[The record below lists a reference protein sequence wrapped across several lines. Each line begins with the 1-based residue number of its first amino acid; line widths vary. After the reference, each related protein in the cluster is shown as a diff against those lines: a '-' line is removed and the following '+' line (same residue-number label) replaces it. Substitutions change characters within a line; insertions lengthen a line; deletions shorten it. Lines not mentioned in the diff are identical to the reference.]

1 MAWSG
6 TYTISGTNGSTATV
20 TWSVTGQSVETNH
33 SSVTATVRVNYPKQA
48 QVGESYDTSAK
59 NFITTTATCDIHGF
73 SKTGSQS
80 VHRVMTV
87 ATPIKSMSASPT
99 HDADGTK
106 SIRISVN
113 YTITS
118 GGGYYSAS
126 GSGSFWV
133 ELPPINRQAT
143 LLTAPNFTD
152 EENPTITYTN
162 PIGESVDGL
171 AAAISFDGSNP
182 DIDYRDIDKV
192 GTEYTFELTEEER
205 NILRAGTTGSN
216 SRTVWFYLRT
226 IIGETFNFSYKE
238 ATFTIVNGEPTIEAS
253 VVDTNSTTTA
263 LTGDIT
269 TLIRYHSTAS
279 ASMSI
284 YPQKEATIASK
295 RIEHNGGF
303 TTEEVAIYPN
313 VAGNTFAFIAVDSRG
328 NKAEKT
334 IVSPM
339 IDYIKPTANID
350 TEQKMDTNGNYLV
363 KCSGNYYNDTF
374 GYTDAATANT
384 ITVQY
389 RYKPQGGTY
398 GSWYAMAATVTDNT
412 YTAEAQATG
421 FDYRQTY
428 VFQCRII
435 DKLNTVLSA
444 EITVRSMPIFHWSE
458 EDFVFEVPVIF
469 NAGTT
474 GGSTG
479 GESGGSSDLDT
490 INGDLTIVGNLRMKG
505 SGNYG
510 NTIYFGDSSYA
521 YITETTDDDLTI
533 KATDINLQGNVYVN
547 GSPIGGGSSGS
558 DTAYGTWTPTLAAS
572 NYISSYSVQEGWYQK
587 VGNVVT
593 IGWMIKATT
602 TSGGIST
609 SIKINGAPYTPSV
622 AAFGGGVAHNAYIG
636 GGFTFTGWT
645 IDDTGVIAARG
656 QSCNNTS
663 AANLQITSTICY
675 ATSDSL
681 MTLSGTICYTT
692 NDV

>member
-20 TWSVTGQSVETNH
+20 TWSVIGQSVENNY
-33 SSVTATVRVNYPKQA
+33 SSVTAKVRVNYPKQVV
-48 QVGESYDTSAK
+48 VGESYDTSAK
-59 NFITTTATCDIHGF
+59 NYITTTATCDIHGY

-80 VHRVMTV
+80 MHRAMSG
-87 ATPIKSMSASPT
+87 ATPISSMSASPT

-133 ELPPINRQAT
+133 DLPTINRQAT
-143 LLTAPNFTD
+143 LLTVPNFTD

-162 PIGESVDGL
+162 PIGEGVDGL
-171 AAAISFDGSNP
+171 AAAISFDGTNP

-216 SRTVWFYLRT
+216 TRTVLFYVRT
-226 IIGETFNFSYKE
+226 ILGDEYRFSYKE
-238 ATFTIVNGEPTIEAS
+238 ATFTIINGEPTIEAS
-253 VVDTNSTTTA
+253 VIDTNSTTTA
-263 LTGDIT
+263 LTGDVS

-284 YPQKEATIASK
+284 YPQKQATIASK

-303 TTEEVAIYPN
+303 TTEDVAIYPN
-313 VAGNTFAFIAVDSRG
+313 VSGNIFAFIATDNRG
-328 NKAEKT
+328 NKAEQL

-339 IDYIKPTANID
+339 IDYIRPTANID
-350 TEQKMDTNGNYLV
+350 TEQKMNTDGEYLV

-374 GYTDAATANT
+374 GYTDAATMNT

-389 RYKPQGGTY
+389 RYKMQGGSY
-398 GSWYAMAATVTDNT
+398 GSWYAMNATVDGNT
-412 YTAEAQATG
+412 YTAQAQATG

-428 VFQCRII
+428 VFQCRIV

-444 EITVRSMPIFHWSE
+444 EITVRSMPIFHWSG
-458 EDFVFEVPVIF
+458 EDFVFEVPVVF

-479 GESGGSSDLDT
+479 GESGGSSDIDT

-547 GSPIGGGSSGS
+547 GSPIGGGSSNV
-558 DTAYGTWTPTLAAS
+558 DYGTWTPTLAAS
-572 NYISSYSVQEGWYQK
+572 NYVSSYSVRQGWYQK

-602 TSGGIST
+602 TGSGIGT
-609 SIKINGAPYTPSV
+609 SIKINGCPYTPDV
-622 AAFGGGVAHNAYIG
+622 AAFGGGIAHNVYMQG
-636 GGFTFTGWT
+636 NFTFTGWT
-645 IDDTGVIAARG
+645 IDDSGVIAARG
-656 QSCNNTS
+656 QSCNNTT
-663 AANLQITSTICY
+663 AANHEITSTVCY
-675 ATSDSL
+675 GTSGNL
-681 MTLSGTICYTT
+681 MTLSGTICFM
-692 NDV
+692 V